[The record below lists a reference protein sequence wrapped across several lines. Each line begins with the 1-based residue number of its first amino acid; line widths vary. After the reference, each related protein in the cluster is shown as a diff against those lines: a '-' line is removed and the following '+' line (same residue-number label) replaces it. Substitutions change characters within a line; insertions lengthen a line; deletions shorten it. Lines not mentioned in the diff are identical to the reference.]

1 MRAVQFC
8 LIEFIKFIVSIKIM
22 FKTNKNVSTRC
33 FSSSEVVISEE
44 FFLFLARK
52 RLTLSITKLRLRA
65 GRRRRRI

>member
-1 MRAVQFC
+1 MRAVKFC

-22 FKTNKNVSTRC
+22 FKTNENVSTRC

-52 RLTLSITKLRLRA
+52 RFTMFAWGGGDCGGHVL
-65 GRRRRRI
+65 